1 MKKTLQ
7 LALCVAILTAN
18 CFAADSAILRN
29 GFSIAHDHRQ
39 TIGSVTRLYIDHGQ
53 SSFVDIPTADIDHFE
68 SIPDPPAAAPST
80 PALAPQA
87 AAITP
92 HPFDLNQTV
101 KDASGT
107 YQLDPDLITSVIRA
121 ESDFNIRAR
130 SPKGAQGLMQLMP
143 QTASELGVHNAFDPQ
158 ANVEAGTRYLR
169 TLLERYN
176 FDLIKA
182 LAAYNAGPQRVE
194 QYNGVPPYYE
204 TKAYVARIVRDFNKK
219 KLAAKSAAAPPANKT
234 ATHKPVP
241 AHTQAKSTGGPSVA
255 QN

>member
-1 MKKTLQ
+1 MKKSLQ
-7 LALCVAILTAN
+7 LAFCIASLSTLA
-18 CFAADSAILRN
+18 FASDSAILRN
-29 GFSIAHDHRQ
+29 GFSIAHNHRQ
-39 TIGSVTRLYIDHGQ
+39 TIGTITRLYIDRGQ
-53 SSFVDIPTADIDHFE
+53 SNFVDIPTADIDHFE
-68 SIPDPPAAAPST
+68 SVPDPPT
-80 PALAPQA
+80 PAPPPQPT
-87 AAITP
+87 AIAP
-92 HPFDLNQTV
+92 HPFDLTQTV

-107 YQLDPDLITSVIRA
+107 YQLDPDLVTSVIRA
-121 ESDFNIRAR
+121 ESDFNIHAI

-143 QTASELGVHNAFDPQ
+143 QTASQLGVHNAFDPQ

-219 KLAAKSAAAPPANKT
+219 KLAAKSAAAPPVTKT
-234 ATHKPVP
+234 STHKAVP
-241 AHTQAKSTGGPSVA
+241 AHPQAKSTAAPPLAHALA